1 MYKRQEESVHKKRK
15 LKGLQT
21 HKNNAR
27 IMQANYNEPT
37 FQRRIGREWTEWR
50 GSVGEDGGPAP
61 PHVPGVGSIAATVCS
76 AI

>member
-1 MYKRQEESVHKKRK
+1 
-15 LKGLQT
+15 
-21 HKNNAR
+21 
-27 IMQANYNEPT
+27 MQADYNEPT

-61 PHVPGVGSIAATVCS
+61 PHVPGVGSIAAAVCS